1 MPYASGKYAYF
12 ICDTC
17 GFRYDY
23 KTAKTTWEN
32 FRVCSECYE
41 PKHPQLEPSPITVD
55 AESLWKPRPDVSL
68 PQSQLGVIITTNAGS
83 GMTFASDPIGTNFNG
98 LSGTGSIGNVV
109 VEA

>member
-1 MPYASGKYAYF
+1 MSYASGKYAYF

-17 GFRYDY
+17 GFRYNY
-23 KTAKTTWEN
+23 KTAKTTWGN

-41 PKHPQLEPSPITVD
+41 PKHPQLEPAHITVD

-83 GMTFASDPIGTNFNG
+83 GMTFASDPIGTDFNG
-98 LSGTGSIGNVV
+98 LSVTGTLGNVT